1 MKLYLLAAL
10 PLLSA
15 QPRISNFQQ
24 QTRAAGTL
32 PATMSALVAA
42 QKSPAWIAYA
52 APQLPGERQ
61 MCCWSS
67 NVQGCSLEPQSGT
80 VVPPAPPG
88 MVHLEGAP
96 EFYIFLRVEN
106 QRIEKIRTFSLE
118 CSLDGGGLPLYW
130 LTGVNPAQS
139 VAWLESLIS
148 SALLPGDRKLA
159 DNAISAIALHR
170 TPAADAALDR
180 LSAPAQAES
189 IRRQAA
195 FWLGNARGRHGYE
208 SLARLVRTDPS
219 EKVREHVIFALTQ
232 SKEAD
237 AIPLIA
243 RVARED
249 KSASV
254 RSKAI
259 FWLAKRA
266 TSPSIQATIRAAVE
280 QDPDV
285 KVKKQAVFALTQIPD
300 AAGIPLLIEVARSS
314 RLEEV
319 KKQAIFWLGKSKDAR
334 AVRFF
339 EEVLAAR

>member
-1 MKLYLLAAL
+1 MRLYLLACL
-10 PLLSA
+10 PLLAA

-32 PATMSALVAA
+32 DTTVRSLVAA
-42 QKSPAWIAYA
+42 QKGAAWIAYA

-96 EFYIFLRVEN
+96 EFYIFLRLEN
-106 QRIEKIRTFSLE
+106 QRIEKIRTFSTE
-118 CSLDGGGLPLYW
+118 CAVDGGGLPLYW
-130 LTGVNPAQS
+130 LAGVNAAQS
-139 VAWLESLIS
+139 IALLESLIPTTN
-148 SALLPGDRKLA
+148 LQGERKLA

-170 TPAADAALDR
+170 DPAADASLDR
-180 LSAPAQAES
+180 LITPDKPENV
-189 IRRQAA
+189 RRQAA
-195 FWLGNARGRHGYE
+195 FWLGNARGRQGYE
-208 SLARLVRTDPS
+208 SLARLVRTDPND
-219 EKVREHVIFALTQ
+219 KVREHVAFALTQ

-237 AIPLIA
+237 AIPLIT

-249 KSASV
+249 KSAQV
-254 RSKAI
+254 RSQSL

-266 TSPSIQATIRAAVE
+266 TSASAQTAIRAAVE
-280 QDPDV
+280 QDPDL
-285 KVKKQAVFALTQIPD
+285 KVKRQAIFALTQIPGN
-300 AAGIPLLIEVARSS
+300 AGVPLLIEVARSS

-319 KKQAIFWLGKSKDAR
+319 KRQAIFWLGKSKDPR
-334 AVRFF
+334 ALRFF
-339 EEVLAAR
+339 EDLLAVR